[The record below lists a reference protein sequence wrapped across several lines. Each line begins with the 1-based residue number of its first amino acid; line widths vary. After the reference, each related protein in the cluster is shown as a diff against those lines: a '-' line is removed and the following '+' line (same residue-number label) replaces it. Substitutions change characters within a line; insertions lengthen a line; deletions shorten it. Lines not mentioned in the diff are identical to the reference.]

1 MLYQCF
7 YDTIQELGWPT
18 YHKIENGDNH
28 VTPSNEAICGHR
40 GRYEPSC
47 SFHRCNGA
55 TPQPPEVTIYPV
67 SFPSGSI
74 VLHTADYETIHGIAA
89 MMARDPALVAVVL
102 GKADTMGPASYNER
116 LSQRRAEVVSDAL
129 VRIYKVPADRVAVRW
144 AGESQPVVA
153 TADQTAELQNRVAEI
168 IVR

>member
-1 MLYQCF
+1 MSHPVMRHF
-7 YDTIQELGWPT
+7 VAT
-18 YHKIENGDNH
+18 
-28 VTPSNEAICGHR
+28 V
-40 GRYEPSC
+40 
-47 SFHRCNGA
+47 GA
-55 TPQPPEVTIYPV
+55 MSLLAAFTVATAQSPQPPEVTIYPV

-89 MMARDPALVAVVL
+89 MMARDPALVATVL

-116 LSQRRAEVVSDAL
+116 LSQWRAEAVYDAL

-144 AGESQPVVA
+144 AGESEPVVA